1 MLAHLVHLA
10 VLLVLPPLLLGVVTR
25 TKSWF
30 SGRTGPGVLQPY
42 RDLARLFRKGATFS
56 TTTTAVFR
64 LGPALAV
71 AGPLAAGLLLPL
83 VPGRSGWGFPGDFVA
98 FAYLLAL
105 GRFGTVLAALDTGSA
120 FEGMGASR
128 EVTFSALAE
137 PALFLCL
144 GVLFRSTGEL
154 GLGPALGTGLD
165 AAWRQAALPL
175 GLTVASLFLVFLAEN
190 CRIPV
195 DDPTTHLELTMIH
208 EVMVLDHSGPDFGL
222 ILYGA
227 AAKFLVLGILFVDV
241 LTPGL
246 APGAGTWTG
255 LGLRVGG
262 LVLLAV
268 AVGAVESSMARL
280 RMNRVPLYL
289 AAAIA
294 FPALGLTLTFA

>member
-1 MLAHLVHLA
+1 MWMGLAQVALLLA
-10 VLLVLPPLLLGVVTR
+10 LPPLLLGVVTR

-30 SGRTGPGVLQPY
+30 AGRTGPGVFQPY
-42 RDLARLFRKGATFS
+42 RDLARLLRKAATFS
-56 TTTTAVFR
+56 PTTWGPFR

-71 AGPLAAGLLLPL
+71 AAPLAAGLLVPL
-83 VPGRSGWGFPGDFVA
+83 VPGRSGWGFSGDFVA

-128 EVTFSALAE
+128 EATFSALAE

-144 GVLFRSTGEL
+144 GVLFRTTGEL
-154 GLGPALGTGLD
+154 GLGSALGADLD
-165 AAWRQAALPL
+165 AAWGKAALPL
-175 GLTVASLFLVFLAEN
+175 GLAVASLFLVFLAEN

-227 AAKFLVLGILFVDV
+227 AVKFLVLGTLFVD
-241 LTPGL
+241 LLIPGF
-246 APGAGTWTG
+246 APGADPWTG
-255 LGLRVGG
+255 LGLRVAG
-262 LVLLAV
+262 LILLAV
-268 AVGAVESSMARL
+268 AVGVAESTMGRL
-280 RMNRVPLYL
+280 RMDRVPLYL